1 MDPTE
6 PASNFLRT
14 LVADDLRT
22 GRHTRVLTR
31 FPPEPNGYLHIGHA
45 KSICLNF
52 GLGTEFGG
60 GCNMRFD
67 DTNPAKEEVE
77 YVESIL
83 GDVRWLGFEWAGLF
97 HASDY
102 FDRMYEVACDLIRGG
117 KAYVCSLSEAEIRDY
132 RGTVEVAGRPS
143 PGRERSVAENL
154 DLFARM
160 RAGEFPDGAHVL
172 RGRIDMSAANM
183 KLRDPLLY
191 RIRHATHHRTGD
203 AWCIYPMYDYAHPLS
218 DAFEGITHSICTLEF
233 ENNRD
238 LYDWAIRES
247 GVTVVKQYE
256 FARLHLTYT
265 MMSKRKLLLL
275 VKEGHV
281 AGWDDPR
288 MPTIAGLRRRGVT
301 PEAIRAFCE
310 RIGVAKA
317 NSVVDVEVLDGAIR
331 EDLNLR
337 APRVMAVLKPLRV
350 VIESWEAGRVEWLTA
365 AHWPQEAAQVGS
377 RTVPFTRE
385 LLIEADDFTEV
396 PPPKFHRLAPGR
408 EVRLRY
414 GYVIKCVGV
423 DKDAAGNVVTVRCT
437 HDPATSGG
445 NVPDGRKVPGT
456 LHWVSAAE
464 SIAVEVRAYDRLFTV
479 EKPDAGDDF
488 RPYIN
493 TASLTT
499 ITARAE
505 PFLAKLAP
513 GEHVQFERL
522 GYYFTDP
529 VDSRP
534 GVPVFNRVV
543 GLRDTWG
550 KVASAPAARLP
561 PPAVPALAPG
571 APPARVVTPAPDH
584 AERHAAYVSLGLSAE
599 DASTVLPLAT
609 IFDAAYAAHPNAR
622 SVVSWLV
629 HETPREARDI
639 GLPFGGAELGILAAR
654 VDAGVISRPAG
665 KEVLAAMLAGE
676 GAPDAIIAAR
686 GLLQVSDPAAV
697 REMVDAVL
705 AENTAQ
711 VAAYRAGKTALYGF
725 FVGLCMKRAGGKAPP
740 ALVADVLKARL
751 G

>member
-6 PASNFLRT
+6 PTSNFLRT
-14 LVADDLRT
+14 LVAEDLRT
-22 GRHTRVLTR
+22 GRQTRVLTR

-52 GLGTEFGG
+52 GLGAEFGG

-83 GDVRWLGFEWAGLF
+83 GDVRWLGFQWAGLF

-102 FDRMYEVACDLIRGG
+102 FERMYEVACDLIRKG
-117 KAYVCSLSEAEIRDY
+117 KAYVCSLSEAEIREY
-132 RGTVEVAGRPS
+132 RGTVEEPGRPS
-143 PGRERSVAENL
+143 PGRDRSVEENL

-172 RGRIDMSAANM
+172 RGRIDMAAANM

-247 GVTVVKQYE
+247 GVTVVKQHE

-317 NSVVDVEVLDGAIR
+317 NSVVEVEALDGAIR

-350 VIESWEAGRVEWLTA
+350 VIETWDEGRVEWMDA
-365 AHWPQEAAQVGS
+365 PQWPAESGRTES
-377 RTVPFTRE
+377 RRVPFTRE
-385 LLIEADDFTEV
+385 LFIEQDDFAEV
-396 PPPKFHRLAPGR
+396 PPPKFHRLTPGK

-414 GYVIKCVGV
+414 GYVIKCVGIE
-423 DKDAAGNVVTVRCT
+423 KDAAGNIVTVRCT
-437 HDPATSGG
+437 HDPDSAGG
-445 NVPDGRKVPGT
+445 NTKDGRKVPGT
-456 LHWVSAAE
+456 LHWVSA
-464 SIAVEVRAYDRLFTV
+464 SHGVDIEVRVYDRLFTV

-488 RPYIN
+488 RPFLN
-493 TASLTT
+493 PESLTT
-499 ITARAE
+499 TVAKGE
-505 PFLAKLAP
+505 PFLATVGA
-513 GEHVQFERL
+513 GTHVQFERL

-529 VDSRP
+529 VDSTP
-534 GVPVFNRVV
+534 GKPVYNRVV
-543 GLRDTWG
+543 GLKDSWG
-550 KVASAPAARLP
+550 KAAAVSTSFVAAQAIATRVAAPAK
-561 PPAVPALAPG
+561 
-571 APPARVVTPAPDH
+571 RVVDVAPADTD
-584 AERHAAYVSLGLSAE
+584 RHAAYVALGITAE
-599 DASTVLPLAT
+599 DAATLLPFADV
-609 IFDAAYAAHPNAR
+609 FDAAHAVHANAR
-622 SVVSWLV
+622 SIVSWLV
-629 HETPREARDI
+629 HETPRDAREA
-639 GLPFGGAELGILAAR
+639 GLTFTGADLGTLAAR

-686 GLLQVSDPAAV
+686 GLVLVTDRAAV
-697 REMVDAVL
+697 EEMVDAVL
-705 AENTAQ
+705 TENAGQ
-711 VAAYRAGKTALYGF
+711 LAAYRAGKSALFGF
-725 FVGLCMKRAGGKAPP
+725 FVGACMKRSGGKSPP
-740 ALVADVLKARL
+740 SLVQEVLKSRL